1 MANNE
6 MSVYERATA
15 SATLLLKDPSVAGRF
30 SKLKTAP
37 LQWAA
42 EKSYALQQILRNE
55 YLAGTVVINPLSLC
69 NALTDVAMLGV
80 SLSPTLGHAYLIPEK
95 IADKPTVTVMISY
108 KGLEHLVLR
117 SKAVRSINTE
127 LVYSNDTFE
136 RGTRDGVPYA
146 DFMMARG
153 DRGQL
158 EGGFCLSKLQNGE
171 RNVEWMSAEE
181 LEGCHAAAIKKQ
193 KGKDPFTWQGAFKG
207 EMRKKCIVRRASKHW
222 VLPNQLVAA
231 LAKMDEAEPMD
242 FSGPDV
248 EPVVNVEAVVVLTP
262 EHAEAI
268 HEALRDE
275 RYGDTQITVWMERQA
290 QAWGHKGLDTFPDAA
305 WERLRDAL
313 VERKAKVAA
322 MEKTPVA
329 DRVEATT
336 EPAGHGSH

>member
-1 MANNE
+1 MKNE
-6 MSVYERATA
+6 LSVYDKATA

-42 EKSYALQQILRNE
+42 EKSYALQQILKNE
-55 YLAGTVVINPLSLC
+55 YLAATVVSNPLSLC

-95 IADKPTVTVMISY
+95 IAEKATVTVMVSY
-108 KGLEHLVLR
+108 KGLEHLVLK

-146 DFMMARG
+146 DFVMARG
-153 DRGQL
+153 ERGTL
-158 EGGFCLSKLQNGE
+158 EGGFCLSKLKNGE

-181 LEGCHAAAIKKQ
+181 LEGCHAAATKKQ
-193 KGKDPFTWQGAFKG
+193 KKDPFTWQGAFKG
-207 EMRKKCIVRRASKHW
+207 EMQKKCIVRRAAKHW
-222 VLPNQLVAA
+222 VLPTQLVDT
-231 LAKMDEAEPMD
+231 LTRMDAAEPMD
-242 FSGPDV
+242 FSAPDTA
-248 EPVVNVEAVVVLTP
+248 PDTAPRLTP

-275 RYGDTQITVWMERQA
+275 HYGDGQITVWMERQV
-290 QAWGHKGLDTFPDAA
+290 QAWGHKGLESFPDDA

-313 VERKAKVAA
+313 IERKAKVAA
-322 MEKTPVA
+322 MMTTTGPVSPSATPQA
-329 DRVEATT
+329 A
-336 EPAGHGSH
+336 HGSH

>member
-1 MANNE
+1 MSKSNQE
-6 MSVYERATA
+6 MSVYDRATA
-15 SATLLLKDPSVAGRF
+15 SATLLLKDPSLIGRF

-42 EKSYALQQILRNE
+42 EKSYALQQILKNE
-55 YLAGTVVINPLSLC
+55 YLAATVVSNPLSLC

-95 IADKPTVTVMISY
+95 IADKATVTVMVSY
-108 KGLEHLVLR
+108 KGLEHLVLK

-146 DFMMARG
+146 DFKMARG
-153 DRGQL
+153 DRGTL

-171 RNVEWMSAEE
+171 RNVEWMSAAE
-181 LEGCHAAAIKKQ
+181 LEGCHAAATKKQ
-193 KGKDPFTWQGAFKG
+193 KRDPFTWQGPFKG
-207 EMRKKCIVRRASKHW
+207 EMEKKCIVRRASKHW
-222 VLPNQLVAA
+222 VLPSQLVDA
-231 LAKMDEAEPMD
+231 LTQMDEMEPMD
-242 FSGPDV
+242 FSGPL
-248 EPVVNVEAVVVLTP
+248 NAEAVVMLSP

-275 RYGDTQITVWMERQA
+275 RYADPQITVWMERQV
-290 QAWGHKGLDTFPDAA
+290 QAWGHKGLEAFPDDA

-313 VERKAKVAA
+313 IERKAKVAA
-322 MEKTPVA
+322 A
-329 DRVEATT
+329 EA
-336 EPAGHGSH
+336 EAAKERIEAPEQQASHG